1 MNESLK
7 VQNMR
12 VPAEQQPR
20 FAQLV
25 GISIIHRAKDLVQG
39 ELQVTHELSN
49 GFGVMHGGALMTFAD
64 NLAGTATMMNVADD
78 ATFSTIESKSNF
90 FAAIPVGDTARG
102 EARPLHRGR
111 TTMVWESRI
120 WRSDGRLA
128 AVIMQTQLVTAVR
141 D

>member
-1 MNESLK
+1 
-7 VQNMR
+7 MR

-25 GISIIHRAKDLVQG
+25 GIRITHRAQDLVQG
-39 ELQVTHELSN
+39 ELAVTHELSN

-78 ATFSTIESKSNF
+78 ATASTIESKSNF
-90 FAAIPVGDTARG
+90 FAAIPVGDVARG

-128 AVIMQTQLVTAVR
+128 AAIVQTQLVTAVR
-141 D
+141 G